1 MLEILQIITQMDH
14 PLKHN
19 LILLFNGAE
28 ENLMQVTYR
37 SLYSYH
43 EIVPVLNYAV
53 RTCHGVGFHV
63 FLNSALGGSE
73 WSA

>member
-1 MLEILQIITQMDH
+1 VSYEKWLLLIHGHFFLGGSDDGASCAVMLEILQIITQLDH

-37 SLYSYH
+37 TLYS
-43 EIVPVLNYAV
+43 L
-53 RTCHGVGFHV
+53 
-63 FLNSALGGSE
+63 S
-73 WSA
+73 

>member
-1 MLEILQIITQMDH
+1 MKNGHGHFSLGGSDDGASCAIMLEILQIITQMDH

-37 SLYSYH
+37 SLYS
-43 EIVPVLNYAV
+43 V
-53 RTCHGVGFHV
+53 
-63 FLNSALGGSE
+63 S
-73 WSA
+73 